1 MNQKDFEKLLIK
13 VEEPSALANL
23 RMIDID
29 EKFTNPLVNDFDML
43 NRLITYRYRDA
54 ILAVMNRY
62 LELHA
67 QENDRYKFCNWVIV
81 NLKDNEQIQDLIPYI
96 LIALKLFKSKS
107 VTKIVYEFKSSSS
120 HQILTK

>member
-1 MNQKDFEKLLIK
+1 MNQKDFEKLLMK

-81 NLKDNEQIQDLIPYI
+81 NLKDNEQMQDLIPYI

-107 VTKIVYEFKSSSS
+107 VTKIVYEFKLASS

>member
-43 NRLITYRYRDA
+43 KRLLTYRYRDA

-67 QENDRYKFCNWVIV
+67 QENDRYKFCNWAIAS
-81 NLKDNEQIQDLIPYI
+81 LKDNKDLKDLIPYI
-96 LIALKLFKSKS
+96 LIALKLFRSKS
-107 VTKIVYEFKSSSS
+107 VTKIVYDFKSASL

>member
-43 NRLITYRYRDA
+43 NRLLTYRYRDA

-62 LELHA
+62 LELYA

-81 NLKDNEQIQDLIPYI
+81 NLKDNEQMQDLIPYI
-96 LIALKLFKSKS
+96 LIALKLFRSKS
-107 VTKIVYEFKSSSS
+107 VTKIVYEFKSASS